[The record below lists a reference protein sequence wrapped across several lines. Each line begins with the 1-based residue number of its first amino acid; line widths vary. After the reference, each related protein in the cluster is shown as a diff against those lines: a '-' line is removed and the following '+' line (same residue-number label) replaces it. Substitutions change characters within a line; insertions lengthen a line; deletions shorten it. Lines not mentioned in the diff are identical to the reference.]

1 MLINSLP
8 STNYCSTLLLTNHN
22 NNNNLSLR
30 GLIPLWRFLKFNP
43 SFHLYWKC
51 SPQCHKPNIVYINC
65 INGHKLIIHFKRCE
79 WLKIYPQKLA
89 VLIQI
94 TSQFNCLNVHYLAN
108 RGWEAEMLRKLQ
120 VSECTVIYKVL
131 MIVHAICRI
140 ALTTGEWLHWF

>member
-8 STNYCSTLLLTNHN
+8 STNYRSTLLLTNHN

-94 TSQFNCLNVHYLAN
+94 TSQFNCLNVHYLATEGE
-108 RGWEAEMLRKLQ
+108 RRKCWENYRSQ
-120 VSECTVIYKVL
+120 NVL
-131 MIVHAICRI
+131 WYTRFW
-140 ALTTGEWLHWF
+140 WLFMQSAG